1 MSDLRLEELSAATVV
16 AANNLTLKPGQEQYV
31 APVSH
36 SIAEAY
42 VNPTTAWPRVVV
54 DAEGAVVGFIM
65 GNFDPT
71 ADDEALRS
79 CIWRINVEAD
89 AQGRGV
95 GRFAVHSLAEEARS
109 RGFDRLTVMYEPGDD
124 GPEDF
129 FAHIGFEVVGETP
142 YGEHF
147 AALTLTDVG
156 GPDATGDGAGA
167 SGGAGASSEP
177 GASTEPGA

>member
-54 DAEGAVVGFIM
+54 DSADGESTVVGFIM
-65 GNFDPT
+65 GNFDAE

-95 GRFAVHSLAEEARS
+95 GRFAVHALADEARS

-124 GPEDF
+124 GPEEF
-129 FAHIGFEVVGETP
+129 FARIGFEVVGETP

-147 AALTLTDVG
+147 AALRLT
-156 GPDATGDGAGA
+156 PA
-167 SGGAGASSEP
+167 
-177 GASTEPGA
+177 